1 MLISFKKR
9 DGTALSLG
17 AFDALRFE
25 GADLLTGDRR
35 PIARHEKHLWL
46 VRGEEYLRLDCEG
59 PLTIAF
65 LDDAGKVSRQFGPCA
80 HFSSVG
86 GIGYRDHEVF
96 CHLDVQTDRW
106 HMRAEQREWAVLLVT
121 HAAPARRGAE

>member
-1 MLISFKKR
+1 MLVSFKKR
-9 DGTALSLG
+9 DGSTLVLG
-17 AFDALRFE
+17 SFEALRFE
-25 GADLLTGDRR
+25 GAELVTGDGR
-35 PIARHEKHLWL
+35 PIARHESHHWL

-65 LDDAGKVSRQFGPCA
+65 QDSGGKVSRQFGPCA

-96 CHLDVQTDRW
+96 CHLDVQTHRW

-121 HAAPARRGAE
+121 HAAPAVRGAE